1 MKKHLLPLCV
11 TLFLIF
17 AGGMTAGCDKLDD
30 KYKSEKTVTLTIAS
44 VKPAAADDD
53 YDWLQGL
60 PVYIYKEESPDWRL
74 WYSHDPIRGFDE
86 IYEEG
91 YEYVVKVRRLTLA
104 DPPQD
109 AGAYVYELKKV
120 VSKTQKD
127 SEGVPES
134 YLRVRRGTKNGVRIV
149 SEHR

>member
-17 AGGMTAGCDKLDD
+17 AGEMTAGCDKLDD

-60 PVYIYKEESPDWRL
+60 PVYIYKEESPDWR
-74 WYSHDPIRGFDE
+74 GFDE

-104 DPPQD
+104 GPPQD

-134 YLRVRRGTKNGVRIV
+134 YLR
-149 SEHR
+149 

>member
-1 MKKHLLPLCV
+1 MKNHLLPLCV

-74 WYSHDPIRGFDE
+74 WYSHDPIRGLDE

-134 YLRVRRGTKNGVRIV
+134 YLR
-149 SEHR
+149 

>member
-1 MKKHLLPLCV
+1 M
-11 TLFLIF
+11 TD
-17 AGGMTAGCDKLDD
+17 AGRVMSLRNK
-30 KYKSEKTVTLTIAS
+30 
-44 VKPAAADDD
+44 
-53 YDWLQGL
+53 
-60 PVYIYKEESPDWRL
+60 
-74 WYSHDPIRGFDE
+74 DE

-109 AGAYVYELKKV
+109 AGAYVYELKKI

-134 YLRVRRGTKNGVRIV
+134 YLR
-149 SEHR
+149 

>member
-1 MKKHLLPLCV
+1 MKNHLLPLCV
-11 TLFLIF
+11 TLFLIL
-17 AGGMTAGCDKLDD
+17 AGGMTA
-30 KYKSEKTVTLTIAS
+30 

-120 VSKTQKD
+120 VSKTQKH

-134 YLRVRRGTKNGVRIV
+134 YLR
-149 SEHR
+149 